1 MDVLS
6 EMVKDGGDVFFNSPL
21 VILNLMLARHFP
33 KQLSVGLIS
42 AVYKAGDKGD
52 MSNHQGIT
60 VGVIAKLLTMIWI
73 TE

>member
-6 EMVKDGGDVFFNSPL
+6 EIVKEGGAVLHNSPL
-21 VILNLMLARHFP
+21 VILNLMLANHFP
-33 KQLSVGLIS
+33 KQLSVGLIT

-52 MSNHQGIT
+52 MSNHRGIT